1 VHYLIASVCGELFSD
16 NSNQCVEVFNFII
29 AGDALPVV
37 AHDTIHT
44 TDRVKEGELERQVR
58 CLRSEDAGLSLDD
71 SMMSTDLTLSRS
83 VAIDIL
89 PGEDFKSFSESYI
102 FAKVS
107 NVVDSVGNSGIWGI
121 TNSFRLK
128 RE

>member
-1 VHYLIASVCGELFSD
+1 
-16 NSNQCVEVFNFII
+16 
-29 AGDALPVV
+29 
-37 AHDTIHT
+37 
-44 TDRVKEGELERQVR
+44 
-58 CLRSEDAGLSLDD
+58 
-71 SMMSTDLTLSRS
+71 MSTDLTLSRP